1 MAITTVEP
9 EVVSSERRRLTQP
22 ASLRHPRRRRQVS
35 RVALYVALGTGAA
48 IMLFPFVWMVLS
60 SLKTFQEV
68 NLSPPTI
75 LPKEPQVSNYSQ
87 AWARPPS
94 GFGRYFL
101 NSLVVA
107 TIGTLLQLGTGITA
121 AYAFARMKF
130 RLNNALF
137 ILVLATMMI
146 PFEAKIVPNY
156 VLIRRIPLLGGNNIA
171 GLGGSGLYDS
181 FAGMIVPG
189 IASAFAI
196 FLLRQAF
203 MVVPRDYWDAV
214 RVDGASHWTFLWRIL
229 VPMTKPA
236 VLTVVLFGLLA
247 RWNELLWPLIVT
259 QSEAIRPVQVGLMVF
274 SGDEGSLPN
283 LLMAAATF
291 VALPGIVLFLF
302 VQRRFVEGLASFGV
316 KG

>member
-1 MAITTVEP
+1 MASTTIDSDVLL
-9 EVVSSERRRLTQP
+9 SKHRQP
-22 ASLRHPRRRRQVS
+22 SKAVRPKRPSLRPRAP
-35 RVALYVALGTGAA
+35 RVGLYLVLGIGAA
-48 IMLFPFVWMVLS
+48 VMLFPFVWMVLS

-68 NLSPPTI
+68 NLSPPTV
-75 LPKEPQVSNYSQ
+75 LPDEPQLSNYSR
-87 AWARPPS
+87 AWGRPPS

-107 TIGTLLQLGTGITA
+107 SIGTGLQLVTGITA

-130 RLNNALF
+130 RLNNSLF
-137 ILVLATMMI
+137 LLVLATMMI
-146 PFEAKIVPNY
+146 PFEAKVVPNY
-156 VLIRRIPLLGGNNIA
+156 VLIRRIPLLGGNDLA
-171 GLGGSGLYDS
+171 GQGGSGMYDS

-203 MVVPRDYWDAV
+203 MAVPRDYWDAV
-214 RVDGASHWTFLWRIL
+214 RVDGASHWTFLWRVL

-236 VLTVVLFGLLA
+236 LLTVVLFGLLA
-247 RWNELLWPLIVT
+247 RWNELLWPLIAT
-259 QSEAIRPVQVGLMVF
+259 QSESIRPVQVGLMVF
-274 SGDEGSLPN
+274 SGDEGSLPH